1 MAAVK
6 ALDRVF
12 NRVLLAAL
20 VVVPVEINRAHPE
33 VLQLPQGRATMA
45 VPTTFTTTI
54 RLAVVVALPAQVNEE
69 RQEKPTATPT
79 QVEQA
84 AQVKIGK
91 ASGSLGPVAVVAELI
106 LPAPAP
112 LVVLAVLAEAVMVT
126 LAIRLEVTGKQE
138 LLTLVAA
145 AAAVDMAQPGMAAQ
159 ES

>member
-45 VPTTFTTTI
+45 APTTFTTTI
-54 RLAVVVALPAQVNEE
+54 RLAAVAALAAQVNEE
-69 RQEKPTATPT
+69 RQENPTATPT
-79 QVEQA
+79 QGEQA
-84 AQVKIGK
+84 AQVKTGK
-91 ASGSLGPVAVVAELI
+91 VLVFCVAVVAVAELI
-106 LPAPAP
+106 LTAAAP

-126 LAIRLEVTGKQE
+126 LALRLEVTRKQE